1 MFMVVYFSGC
11 GCAFTH
17 EPYNPIYFNNGSDAN
32 LVSDYADPHNNVQST
47 LYSVQVA
54 GAFVKMMV
62 NDSRGVQES
71 SIGRLH
77 REQRDAAIN

>member
-1 MFMVVYFSGC
+1 MGVGVR
-11 GCAFTH
+11 FTC

-32 LVSDYADPHNNVQST
+32 LVWDYADPHNNVQST

-62 NDSRGVQES
+62 NDSSQVK
-71 SIGRLH
+71 I
-77 REQRDAAIN
+77 